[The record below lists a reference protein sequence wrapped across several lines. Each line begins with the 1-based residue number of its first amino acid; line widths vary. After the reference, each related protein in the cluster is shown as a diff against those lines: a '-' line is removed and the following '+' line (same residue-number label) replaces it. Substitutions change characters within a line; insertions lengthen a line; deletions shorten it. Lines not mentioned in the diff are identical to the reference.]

1 MDTPITNQSN
11 PYAPPRAAVEDFS
24 DPPAEF
30 EQADRLQRFGASM
43 IDGVVFGVVAL
54 APLIV
59 TGAWSYGSSVQAL
72 GGRGTLNPEVFA
84 RAGVIFGAGVIAALI
99 GLVAWTWITIVL
111 VKRNGQSIAKWLMG
125 IKVVRKDG
133 SRASLGRIFWMRN
146 VVNALPNLIP
156 MVGSLYQLADH
167 LFIFSETQQCL
178 HDRIADTMVVKL

>member
-30 EQADRLQRFGASM
+30 EQADRLQRFRASM
-43 IDGVVFGVVAL
+43 IDGVVFGVVVL
-54 APLIV
+54 GPLV
-59 TGAWSYGSSVQAL
+59 MTGAWSGH
-72 GGRGTLNPEVFA
+72 GTLNPGAFA
-84 RAGVIFGAGVIAALI
+84 GAGVIALLI
-99 GLVAWTWITIVL
+99 GLIAWSWITIVL

-146 VVNALPNLIP
+146 VVNGLPTLIP
-156 MVGSLYQLADH
+156 MVGSLYNLVDH
-167 LFIFSETQQCL
+167 LFIFGETQQCL

>member
-11 PYAPPRAAVEDFS
+11 PYAPPRAAVEDFA
-24 DPPAEF
+24 DPPIDF
-30 EQADRLQRFGASM
+30 ERVDRLQRFGASM
-43 IDGVVFGVVAL
+43 IDGVVFSVVVL
-54 APLIV
+54 APLV
-59 TGAWSYGSSVQAL
+59 MTGAWSF
-72 GGRGTLNPEVFA
+72 GGRGRLNPGAFT
-84 RAGVIFGAGVIAALI
+84 GVAVIACLVGLI
-99 GLVAWTWITIVL
+99 AWSWITIVL

>member
-1 MDTPITNQSN
+1 MDTPITNHSN

-24 DPPAEF
+24 DPPAEL

-43 IDGVVFGVVAL
+43 IDGVVFGVVVL
-54 APLIV
+54 GPLV
-59 TGAWSYGSSVQAL
+59 MTGAWSF
-72 GGRGTLNPEVFA
+72 GGRGRLNP
-84 RAGVIFGAGVIAALI
+84 GAFTGGAVIACLI
-99 GLVAWTWITIVL
+99 GLIAWSWITIVL

-146 VVNALPNLIP
+146 VVNGLPTLIP
-156 MVGSLYQLADH
+156 MVGSLYNLVDH
-167 LFIFSETQQCL
+167 LFIFGETQQCL